1 MANTKTK
8 KETFT
13 FYKDEKCTIWTRG
26 RFDIEAESYEQA
38 VQMIK
43 DMEENNDYDSVDIRY
58 EDMPETLEVLTPEEN
73 QYNPTIEIYCEDN
86 NELILDNDPRLP
98 KTK

>member
-58 EDMPETLEVLTPEEN
+58 EDLCETLTELTPAQNRYKPTLEIYSEDTDELVLT
-73 QYNPTIEIYCEDN
+73 
-86 NELILDNDPRLP
+86 NDPRLP